1 MDGRSRT
8 GRTHPPADTAPAG
21 PLQEAPQRARISH
34 ADLVIDRFVRLARNL
49 PPRWWVAYGVYAVV
63 AVVATYLWSPGMLP
77 FIIVWV
83 IVSIAVAVASPAKPP
98 TRHRRKQADT
108 KHLAE

>member
-1 MDGRSRT
+1 M
-8 GRTHPPADTAPAG
+8 
-21 PLQEAPQRARISH
+21 
-34 ADLVIDRFVRLARNL
+34 
-49 PPRWWVAYGVYAVV
+49 AYGVYAVV
-63 AVVATYLWSPGMLP
+63 AVVATYVWFPGMLP

-98 TRHRRKQADT
+98 TRHRRKQAGT